1 MDISRRNFLKA
12 GAVASALGL
21 GGAALAGC
29 SSPSSASESKA
40 KAKDS
45 AEYDPMAWLGE
56 APDLTPEQCD
66 ETVETEV
73 LVVGSALAGS
83 MAAYGAVKNGA
94 KVKVVF
100 PVEGAIFPGESVQI
114 LKNCKHPENAKKFV
128 DYMLSEKVQNAV
140 GMNLTVRPLR
150 KGATLA
156 DYMTPNDKIKLAPN
170 YDEKWVSENKAKITK
185 MFSEHMEKSL

>member
-1 MDISRRNFLKA
+1 MDISRPNFLKA

-29 SSPSSASESKA
+29 SSPSSTSESKA

-94 KVKVVF
+94 KVNVI
-100 PVEGAIFPGESVQI
+100 ERNGAPHIGGMTISFLNSEIRQGAGCEPDVQP
-114 LKNCKHPENAKKFV
+114 H
-128 DYMLSEKVQNAV
+128 AV
-140 GMNLTVRPLR
+140 
-150 KGATLA
+150 
-156 DYMTPNDKIKLAPN
+156 
-170 YDEKWVSENKAKITK
+170 
-185 MFSEHMEKSL
+185 SL

>member
-94 KVKVVF
+94 KVNVI
-100 PVEGAIFPGESVQI
+100 ERNGAPHIGGMTISFLNSETQ
-114 LKNCKHPENAKKFV
+114 
-128 DYMLSEKVQNAV
+128 LS
-140 GMNLTVRPLR
+140 
-150 KGATLA
+150 
-156 DYMTPNDKIKLAPN
+156 
-170 YDEKWVSENKAKITK
+170 
-185 MFSEHMEKSL
+185 